1 MSQEVRQELEALMM
15 IGETLEEDM
24 LTTKKARRRKE
35 AVAAMLAGLMPGLAA
50 AALASEP
57 SPDTAAIADPYE
69 AYLADSSTIIA
80 AESSAPCPTPSDS
93 NNKEED
99 IIPIAFRLSEEPL

>member
-1 MSQEVRQELEALMM
+1 
-15 IGETLEEDM
+15 M
-24 LTTKKARRRKE
+24 L
-35 AVAAMLAGLMPGLAA
+35 VGLMPGLPAALAA
-50 AALASEP
+50 AVLASEP

-69 AYLADSSTIIA
+69 AYLANSSTIIA